1 MVNRLCRMRSYR
13 WMFLGLGRWRLPLR
27 LHWWPTMAIQRAVSS
42 FLNSISS
49 ITIPDKANLHQATSP
64 HSTQTLPSKARNWK
78 STENTNSASTYQNT
92 GPKTRSPCGPTK
104 SRDKKSSV
112 AFSLRATATFRT
124 MLTRLFLPM
133 LQRSW
138 GFIRMVVSSLSFV
151 IVGRML
157 SRGVPLGCLR
167 FLDPPNKYLWNL
179 WKSELRWKALRGKD
193 LVLRFDFFWIW
204 LLLSCM
210 CFVFGSGSKL
220 NDVFS
225 LFSLIT
231 QITSPFLW
239 TPLLIR
245 SKKI

>member
-1 MVNRLCRMRSYR
+1 
-13 WMFLGLGRWRLPLR
+13 
-27 LHWWPTMAIQRAVSS
+27 MAIQRAVSS

-124 MLTRLFLPM
+124 MLTRLFLPI
-133 LQRSW
+133 LQRSL

-193 LVLRFDFFWIW
+193 LVLRFDFFGYDYCCHACVSYSVSGLNWMMYFPFSVS
-204 LLLSCM
+204 LLRLHPLS
-210 CFVFGSGSKL
+210 SEL
-220 NDVFS
+220 RFS
-225 LFSLIT
+225 YDQKKYKYT
-231 QITSPFLW
+231 LW
-239 TPLLIR
+239 
-245 SKKI
+245 S